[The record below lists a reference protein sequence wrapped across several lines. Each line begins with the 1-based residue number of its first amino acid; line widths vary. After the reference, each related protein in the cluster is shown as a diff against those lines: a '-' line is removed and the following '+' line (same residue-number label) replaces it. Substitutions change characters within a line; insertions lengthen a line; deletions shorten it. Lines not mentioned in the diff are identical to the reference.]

1 MAPSLKPFLDARPP
15 RWDSTLLSTLIVQHS
30 SRETVATWGLGS
42 VLLNPGPQ
50 LPGGAV
56 ATRSPQVLGP
66 ETASAPAV
74 HPAPWGGPGQEF
86 PRGCLSDAH
95 FTEAAWQ
102 MRCGR
107 ISSSGWPGPS
117 FSGKNI

>member
-1 MAPSLKPFLDARPP
+1 M
-15 RWDSTLLSTLIVQHS
+15 
-30 SRETVATWGLGS
+30 
-42 VLLNPGPQ
+42 
-50 LPGGAV
+50 